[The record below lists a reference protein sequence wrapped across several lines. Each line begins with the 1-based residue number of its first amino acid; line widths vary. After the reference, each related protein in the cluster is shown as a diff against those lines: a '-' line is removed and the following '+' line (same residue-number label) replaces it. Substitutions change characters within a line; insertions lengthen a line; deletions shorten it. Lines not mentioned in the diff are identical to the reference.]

1 MLVMVSVQ
9 IKKRNKIAE
18 LKLKTILQE
27 NQPVISDQNG
37 LELKLKTPKK
47 HGAHLR
53 MLLKRLQRNIRE
65 GWTALTALKQQ
76 LQNRLEG
83 VDDALLPAAADVVL
97 RAAVNCCVACRGIP
111 EAAANRG
118 GG

>member
-1 MLVMVSVQ
+1 
-9 IKKRNKIAE
+9 
-18 LKLKTILQE
+18 
-27 NQPVISDQNG
+27 
-37 LELKLKTPKK
+37 
-47 HGAHLR
+47 

-118 GG
+118 GGSGCQSFEKFARK

>member
-9 IKKRNKIAE
+9 IKKKSNCLI
-18 LKLKTILQE
+18 KTK
-27 NQPVISDQNG
+27 NNTSRKPVISHQNG